1 VVTSTVPPLAVMSW
15 KSPPDTDVV
24 ARALANQ
31 ALDRLF

>member
-1 VVTSTVPPLAVMSW
+1 MSW